1 MPDGQDPEGQVA
13 AHNGFLKG
21 QLTTFLIE
29 ELAKVESPGGRGG
42 VGVCFFQKDFLGEDI
57 EKSFSLGK

>member
-1 MPDGQDPEGQVA
+1 MSDGQDPAGQVA

-29 ELAKVESPGGRGG
+29 ELAKVERPWGG

-57 EKSFSLGK
+57 KKSFSLGK